1 MSEPTIKAA
10 CQEAV
15 ATAYGES
22 SQANRSMQNEQRRS
36 APAGEAANRIINPC
50 KSNAAPGQKTG
61 LTRQTKSLFAFV
73 SDLAANSAATVTV

>member
-36 APAGEAANRIINPC
+36 EEALQTN
-50 KSNAAPGQKTG
+50 GQKTG